1 MTSPVIRF
9 LRLVCVALLI
19 VSGPAVPIAR
29 AATFTVTDAA
39 GLIAA
44 LATANTNNADDVIV
58 LGADIVLTA
67 IDNATD
73 GQNGLPSIVS
83 DGGHRL
89 TLDGQGFSIS
99 RSGAT
104 AFRILH
110 VATGATVTLRNVRI
124 QNGLASAGGL
134 GTLGAAVYSAGAL
147 TVERSVFSGNT
158 ATTTSGLGAGIFI
171 NRGSA
176 TITDST
182 FTANSGA
189 MGAGIYAY
197 QTTVSL
203 TANTFAG
210 NAGTYGGGAIMNE
223 NATLTLVNN
232 TLSGNQAA
240 SGSGG
245 ALFQLGGSSI
255 LTNNTLTGNTAG
267 NSGGALY
274 NLSGTLTLRNTVVAG
289 NTAPSGRECFNDTS
303 SGGSTLN
310 TNAHNVL
317 GVSGS
322 AGECPSGLADYVPA
336 GALATVLKPLGDNGG
351 PTQTHALLVG
361 SPALDNAD
369 MAFCPFTDQ
378 RGAGRPQLTG
388 CDVGA
393 FEESGL
399 VVLSVNAGTADGL
412 YGPGAVI
419 AVQVTFS
426 HIVTVIGTPQ
436 LTLETG
442 AVDRVADYT
451 AGSGTATLTF
461 SYTVQAGDLS
471 SDLDYA
477 GTGALSRNGG
487 IIQDLGLVNAVLT
500 LPTPGAAGSLGAAR
514 ALVIDGAAPDTAIT
528 GHPTD
533 PSPSTAAT
541 FSFTGTDPGAA
552 GVGSFQC
559 ALDAGPFQT
568 CASPAAFAGPLADG
582 PHTFQV
588 RAIDTLGNVDPTPAT
603 FGWTVATGTATP
615 TATPTVTATPT
626 STPTQTAAPTVYHI
640 QVPVVLREP

>member
-1 MTSPVIRF
+1 MNSSVLRF
-9 LRLVCVALLI
+9 LRLICVALL
-19 VSGPAVPIAR
+19 VFSGPAAPTAR

-44 LATANTNNADDVIV
+44 LQTANGNNADDVIV
-58 LGADIVLTA
+58 LGADIVLTTV
-67 IDNATD
+67 DNGTD

-89 TLDGQGFSIS
+89 TLDGQGFSIR
-99 RSGAT
+99 RSGAA

-110 VATGATVTLRNVRI
+110 VAAGATVTLRNLRI

-134 GTLGAAVYSAGAL
+134 GTLGGGLYSAGAL
-147 TVERSVFSGNT
+147 TVERSVISGNT

-171 NRGSA
+171 NGNNAGTA
-176 TITDST
+176 TITEST

-189 MGAGIYAY
+189 MGAAVYAY
-197 QTTVSL
+197 QTTAAL
-203 TANTFAG
+203 TANTFVG
-210 NAGTYGGGAIMNE
+210 NAGTNSGGAIMNE

-232 TLSGNQAA
+232 TFSGNQTA

-245 ALFQLGGSSI
+245 ALYQLGGSSV
-255 LTNNTLTGNTAG
+255 LTHNTFTGNTAG
-267 NSGGALY
+267 TSGGALY
-274 NLSGTLTLRNTVVAG
+274 NFLGAMTLRNTIVSG
-289 NTAPSGRECFNDTS
+289 NTAPSGRECFNET
-303 SGGSTLN
+303 GGGGGTL
-310 TNAHNVL
+310 TANAHNVL

-322 AGECPSGLADYVPA
+322 AGGCPAGATDVVPA
-336 GALATVLKPLGDNGG
+336 GALTTVVKSLGDNGG
-351 PTQTHALLVG
+351 PTQTHGLPGG
-361 SPALDNAD
+361 SPALDTAD

-399 VVLSVNAGTADGL
+399 VALAVNATTADGL

-442 AVDRVADYT
+442 AVDRVVDYT
-451 AGSGTATLTF
+451 GGSGTATLTF
-461 SYTVQAGDLS
+461 SYTIQAGDLS

-500 LPTPGAAGSLGAAR
+500 LPTPGAVGSLGAAR

-533 PSPSTAAT
+533 PSPDSTAT
-541 FSFTGTDPGAA
+541 FSFTGTDLGAA
-552 GVGSFQC
+552 GVGGFEC
-559 ALDAGPFQT
+559 ALDAAPFQT
-568 CASPAAFAGPLADG
+568 CASPAAFGGPLADG

-603 FGWTVATGTATP
+603 FSWTVTTA
-615 TATPTVTATPT
+615 TATPTVTATAT
-626 STPTQTAAPTVYHI
+626 TAPTVYHI